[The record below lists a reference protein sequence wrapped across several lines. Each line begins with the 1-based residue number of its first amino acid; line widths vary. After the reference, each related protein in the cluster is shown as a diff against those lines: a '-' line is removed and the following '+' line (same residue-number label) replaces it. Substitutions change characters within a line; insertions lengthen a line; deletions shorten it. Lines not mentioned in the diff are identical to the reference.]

1 MSDLQGV
8 GRLSGNIGGVH
19 QLSGDLGGT
28 VQLDGEIGLPKHIMY
43 RDYEILDNLPKI
55 EGVTLIGDKTYE
67 ELNLLRI
74 SNSELEELL
83 K

>member
-1 MSDLQGV
+1 MSDIQGI
-8 GRLSGNIGGVH
+8 GRLSGTIGGVS

-28 VQLDGEIGLPKHIMY
+28 QKLNGEVSLAQHIMY
-43 RDYEILDNLPKI
+43 RDYEVLDNLPKI

-74 SNSELEELL
+74 SNSELEDLL

>member
-1 MSDLQGV
+1 MSDFPGTAEII
-8 GRLSGNIGGVH
+8 GIGHLSGN
-19 QLSGDLGGT
+19 LGGT
-28 VQLDGEIGLPKHIMY
+28 AQLDGEIDLPKHIMY

-74 SNSELEELL
+74 SNTELEELL